1 MQINMQMEI
10 SMNYQ
15 EELIKSMAQLD
26 EENVLKYIQL
36 MLTSGFSRRPYAN
49 ILRKALKKSDII
61 SQTGNILSPT

>member
-36 MLTSGFSRRPYAN
+36 MLTSGFSREA
-49 ILRKALKKSDII
+49 IRKYLTEGSEEV
-61 SQTGNILSPT
+61 GY

>member
-26 EENVLKYIQL
+26 EENAVSYTHLDVYKRQVEMFCSSIFSYYINL
-36 MLTSGFSRRPYAN
+36 PIFFS
-49 ILRKALKKSDII
+49 
-61 SQTGNILSPT
+61 